1 MTTTPA
7 TAPGL
12 PTTDP
17 GGGLNPATRTLLA
30 LGAAVLVLLGVHWA
44 ADVLAPLFLAAVI
57 VIICHPVRTPL
68 ERHGWPR
75 WAATTAVI
83 AVAYLI
89 LAALLAMLVFAG
101 FQFADLVTEYF
112 RDLEQSLTEVADQLA
127 ALGLDT
133 QVADAAT
140 SFLEPSR
147 LLSLAGS
154 VSGVVLSFA
163 TAFFFVLAYAIFMA
177 ADAARYSTASRVFG
191 ATHGEQIGRATRFS
205 SGVRRYFVVNASF
218 GAVVAIV
225 DGFALALLGVPAPVV
240 WAILAFVTNFIP
252 NIGFVLGLIP
262 PVIMAFVVGGWPLAL
277 GVVALYCVVNVVLQV
292 LVQPKF
298 VSDAVSLSLT
308 LSFVSVVFWTF
319 VIGPLGAIL
328 AIPLTLLVRALV
340 LEGDPRTVW
349 LRWLSGDTVTPD
361 DELPRATGAP
371 TPTTPPAS
379 PTPPTPTAAGAEP
392 AARAAGADGVRVAT
406 AAPDPAPSHPAV
418 ERVRAA
424 LDTAGADGEIRWL
437 DDHATTAARAAEA
450 LGVPVAAIANSLVF
464 TLDDETVLVMTSGG
478 HRVDTDFLGAR
489 LGGRLSR
496 ASKETVRDA
505 TGQVIGGVAPVGHPA
520 PVRTLVDVDLRD
532 HDVVWAAA
540 GHAKTVFPT
549 SFDELVRITGGTPTP
564 VVPPAE

>member
-1 MTTTPA
+1 MTSTPA
-7 TAPGL
+7 TGPGT
-12 PTTDP
+12 PTTDH
-17 GGGLNPATRTLLA
+17 GGLNPATRTLLS
-30 LGAAVLVLLGVHWA
+30 LGAAVLVLAGMYWA
-44 ADVLAPLFLAAVI
+44 SDVLAPVFLAAVI
-57 VIICHPVRTPL
+57 VIICHPVRHPL
-68 ERHGWPR
+68 EARGWPR

-83 AVAYLI
+83 VVAYLI

-101 FQFADLVTEYF
+101 FQFAGLVREY
-112 RDLEQSLTEVADQLA
+112 LGQLQQSVAEIAAQLS
-127 ALGLDT
+127 ALGLDA
-133 QVADAAT
+133 QIADAAT
-140 SFLEPSR
+140 SFVEPSR
-147 LLSLAGS
+147 MLAVAGS
-154 VSGVVLSFA
+154 VSSIVLAVA
-163 TAFFFVLAYAIFMA
+163 TALFFVLAYAIFMA
-177 ADAARYSTASRVFG
+177 ADAARYATASRVFG
-191 ATHGEQIGRATRFS
+191 ATHSAQIARATRFS

-277 GVVALYCVVNVVLQV
+277 AVGAVYCVVNVVLQV

-349 LRWLSGDTVTPD
+349 LRWLSGDDVTPE
-361 DELPRATGAP
+361 DELPAAATTGAVTTEQATTGQA
-371 TPTTPPAS
+371 TPT
-379 PTPPTPTAAGAEP
+379 
-392 AARAAGADGVRVAT
+392 VVAT
-406 AAPDPAPSHPAV
+406 APDHAPSHPAV
-418 ERVRAA
+418 DRVRTA
-424 LDTAGADGEIRWL
+424 LDAEGADGEIRWL

-450 LGVPVAAIANSLVF
+450 LGVPVGAIANSLVF
-464 TLDDETVLVMTSGG
+464 TLDDAPVLVLTSGA
-478 HRVDTDFLGAR
+478 HRVDTDYLGSR
-489 LGGRLSR
+489 LGGRLAR

-520 PVRTLVDVDLRD
+520 PVRTLVDVDLRG

-549 SFDELVRITGGTPTP
+549 SYDELVRITGGTPTP

>member
-1 MTTTPA
+1 VTSTPA
-7 TAPGL
+7 PALGS
-12 PTTDP
+12 PTTDH
-17 GGGLNPATRTLLA
+17 GGLNPATRTLLS
-30 LGAAVLVLLGVHWA
+30 LGAAVLVLAGMYWA
-44 ADVLAPLFLAAVI
+44 RDVLAPVFLAAVI
-57 VIICHPVRTPL
+57 VIICHPVRRPL
-68 ERHGWPR
+68 EERGWPR
-75 WAATTAVI
+75 WLATTAVI
-83 AVAYLI
+83 VVAYLI

-101 FQFADLVTEYF
+101 YQFAGLVREY
-112 RDLEQSLTEVADQLA
+112 LGELQQSVDEIAAQLS
-127 ALGLDT
+127 ALGFDA
-133 QVADAAT
+133 QIADAAS

-147 LLSLAGS
+147 VLAVAGS
-154 VSGVVLSFA
+154 VSSIALSIA
-163 TAFFFVLAYAIFMA
+163 TALFFVLAYAIFMA
-177 ADAARYSTASRVFG
+177 ADAARYATASRVFG
-191 ATHGEQIGRATRFS
+191 ATHGAQIARATRFS

-218 GAVVAIV
+218 GAVVAVV

-277 GVVALYCVVNVVLQV
+277 AVAAVYCVVNVVLQV

-349 LRWLSGDTVTPD
+349 LRWLSGDDVTPA
-361 DELPRATGAP
+361 DELPAAAVP
-371 TPTTPPAS
+371 VLAS
-379 PTPPTPTAAGAEP
+379 ATAAGGATTAVTEAATAAVGNRAP
-392 AARAAGADGVRVAT
+392 ASSHPAVDKVRAALDAAGADGEV
-406 AAPDPAPSHPAV
+406 
-418 ERVRAA
+418 
-424 LDTAGADGEIRWL
+424 RWL
-437 DDHATTAARAAEA
+437 HDHATTAARAAEA
-450 LGVPVAAIANSLVF
+450 LGVPVGAIANSLVF
-464 TLDDETVLVMTSGG
+464 TLEGEPVLVMTSGA
-478 HRVDTDFLGAR
+478 HLVDTGFLSAR
-489 LGGRLSR
+489 LGGRLAR
-496 ASKETVRDA
+496 ADKDTVRDA

-540 GHAKTVFPT
+540 GHARTVFPT